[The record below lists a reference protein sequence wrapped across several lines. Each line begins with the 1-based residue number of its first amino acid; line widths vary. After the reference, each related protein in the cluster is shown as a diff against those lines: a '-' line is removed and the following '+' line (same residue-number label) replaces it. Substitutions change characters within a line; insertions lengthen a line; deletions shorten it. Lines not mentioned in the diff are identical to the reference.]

1 MTRRRINAVPL
12 VVDVDGVE
20 VTASLRPLKGK
31 TGNWEVRWRLH
42 GVPDERSTKTNSLE
56 AAKRI
61 ARRIIRGEEPATP
74 KAAGGMTVKEFAEV
88 QREYHARNAR
98 SEAGGKTFR
107 EFMGIWQSFLRVC
120 PIKTVQ
126 EVTEQMALKY
136 LRRLEGM
143 SKTENRR
150 CKKKSPEKLAIKT
163 IEKHIRTLAGAW
175 NLVREGNSQKVG
187 GLHQHQLVQS
197 NPWEGIRNNVPKDPK
212 ELDDKDPVQFELED
226 NDLGHFLDQFKDHP
240 AGELFIITSLWC
252 WGRISE
258 MSRMEWSWIQGEYV
272 VVPKKKGKGG
282 RGKVAKLPPSILGR
296 LEAIRAPDSPYVFA
310 GWAADFKRN
319 STRPGR
325 VLAFSPERMIWQM
338 ENFIEAAALAIGR
351 PEITHHALRRTAMEL
366 GEEAELR
373 LAEKTSAEKLQ
384 TTVEN
389 KRKNYTKRR
398 GKKARTFADGLYE
411 NLTTALHD
419 YPALATRLE
428 CEPLEV
434 LAEQA
439 AEKHIRLL
447 TPLRRRVLARRW
459 LGRDAEGEGQGI
471 AG

>member
-31 TGNWEVRWRLH
+31 TGNWEVRWRMH

-61 ARRIIRGEEPATP
+61 ARQIIRGEEPATA
-74 KAAGGMTVKEFAEV
+74 KAAGWMTVKEFAEV

-98 SEAGGKTFR
+98 SEAGESTFR

-150 CKKKSPEKLAIKT
+150 CKKKSSEKLAIKT

-226 NDLGHFLDQFKDHP
+226 NDLGQFLDQFKDHP

-296 LEAIRAPDSPYVFA
+296 LEAIRVPDSPYVFA
-310 GWAADFKRN
+310 GWEADFKRN

-351 PEITHHALRRTAMEL
+351 PEITHHSCRRTTMEL
-366 GEEAELR
+366 GEWAELR
-373 LAEKTSAEKLQ
+373 QAEKTSAEKLQ
-384 TTVEN
+384 TTVGN
-389 KRKNYTKRR
+389 KRRNYTKRL
-398 GKKARTFADGLYE
+398 GKKAFALADGLYA
-411 NLTTALHD
+411 NLTTALHEF
-419 YPALATRLE
+419 PVITTRLG
-428 CEPLEV
+428 CEPLAT
-434 LAEQA
+434 LAERQA
-439 AEKHIRLL
+439 EALVSRL
-447 TPLRRRVLARRW
+447 TPIQRQRLARR
-459 LGRDAEGEGQGI
+459 LMDGNAEGEGKGI